1 MADSFDVV
9 VIGGG
14 PGGYIAAIRA
24 AQLGMTVACVEKEK
38 TLGGT
43 CTNVGC
49 IPSKALL
56 HASHMYEEA
65 QTGFAGFGIS
75 TGKVSIDVAKLIAAK
90 ADIVSGNVKGID
102 FLFKKNKIERVLGKG
117 RIAAAGK
124 VAVTGEGGER
134 MLDAKNIIIATG
146 SEVMPLAG
154 VEVDEKRIVTSTGAL
169 DMTKV
174 PKHLIVIGGG
184 YIGLEMGMVWRRLG
198 AEVTVVEYLDS
209 ILPNMDGEIAKTMD
223 RLLRK
228 KGFKI
233 RTGLKVTGA
242 KTTKS
247 GAAITVEP
255 AKGGDAETIEG
266 DIVLLSIGRRPYT
279 AGLGLEDVGVK
290 LDERGRI
297 DIDDHFRTSVPGIY
311 AVGDCVRG
319 AMLAH
324 KAEDEGGVCAEII
337 AGQAGH
343 IDYDAIPA
351 VVYTWPEA
359 ATVGKTEEELKK
371 AGIAY
376 KVGKFPFSA
385 NGRARTMHEGDGFVK
400 ILADAKTDRVLG
412 CHIIG
417 PDAGTMIAEVA
428 LGMEFGAA
436 AEDIA
441 RTCHAHPTLN
451 EAVREAALAVDGRA
465 LNM

>member
-24 AQLGMTVACVEKEK
+24 AQLGMSVACVEKEP

-56 HASHMYEEA
+56 HASHLYEEA
-65 QTGFAGFGIS
+65 QTGFAGFGIA
-75 TGKVSIDVAKLIAAK
+75 TGKLSIDVPKMIAAK
-90 ADIVSGNVKGID
+90 ADIVSGNAKGID
-102 FLFKKNKIERVLGKG
+102 FLFKKNKIERVLGTG
-117 RIAAAGK
+117 RIASQGK

-134 MLDAKNIIIATG
+134 ILEAKNIIIDTG
-146 SEVMPLAG
+146 SEVTPLAG
-154 VEVDEKRIVTSTGAL
+154 GEVDEKRIVSSTGAL
-169 DMTKV
+169 ELRKV

-209 ILPNMDGEIAKTMD
+209 ILPNMDAEVAKMMD

-233 RTGLKVTGA
+233 RTGMKVTGA
-242 KTTKS
+242 KTAKNGVS
-247 GAAITVEP
+247 VSVEP
-255 AKGGDAETIEG
+255 AKGGEAETIEG
-266 DIVLLSIGRRPYT
+266 DVVLLAIGRRPYT

-290 LDERGRI
+290 LDDRGRI
-297 DIDDHFRTSVPGIY
+297 DVDDRFQTSVPGIY
-311 AVGDCVRG
+311 AIGDVIRG

-337 AGQAGH
+337 AGQSGH
-343 IDYDAIPA
+343 ID
-351 VVYTWPEA
+351 
-359 ATVGKTEEELKK
+359 
-371 AGIAY
+371 
-376 KVGKFPFSA
+376 
-385 NGRARTMHEGDGFVK
+385 
-400 ILADAKTDRVLG
+400 
-412 CHIIG
+412 
-417 PDAGTMIAEVA
+417 
-428 LGMEFGAA
+428 
-436 AEDIA
+436 
-441 RTCHAHPTLN
+441 
-451 EAVREAALAVDGRA
+451 
-465 LNM
+465 